1 MKIEKKP
8 SDNFQNYCITDPPNG
23 KVENLINPVKLI
35 LTGPDSC
42 DFSQRSRPLAAG
54 EARVEMTAPTCTSGP
69 CSARI
74 TIGRSGGGEKSG

>member
-8 SDNFQNYCITDPPNG
+8 SDNFQNYCITDPPNE

-42 DFSQRSRPLAAG
+42 DFSQPSRVRAAS
-54 EARVEMTAPTCTSGP
+54 EARVERTAANMGP
-69 CSARI
+69 IFPDLYGFLSK
-74 TIGRSGGGEKSG
+74 IGA